1 MTAQRTVFASAS
13 PEMRLKLADAA
24 ESGVLLETSCPCGS
38 VASLGLLP
46 MAEPVRSTEAEPCA
60 VALPSFEELVQR
72 YQRQVLAIAYRI
84 LGNWQDAEDLAQ
96 EALLKAYLRLGDLSN
111 PSALGPWLRRL
122 TVNACLDAL
131 ARRQRRPATVSLT
144 APDDQEAPTSER
156 ALSVASA
163 EDDAVRAEEW
173 HDLRRTLSGLE
184 PGAREALVLREI
196 YGYSYAEIAEK
207 LDLGLSAVKMRVHR
221 ARHAVQRAMSERQAL
236 AGV

>member
-1 MTAQRTVFASAS
+1 MTAHRISFAPGS
-13 PEMRLKLADAA
+13 PEMHLQLVDPA
-24 ESGVLLETSCPCGS
+24 ESGVMLEASCPCGA

-46 MAEPVRSTEAEPCA
+46 IAEPARPAEPEPSA
-60 VALPSFEELVQR
+60 ALPSFEELVQR

-144 APDDQEAPTSER
+144 APDDQEAPAPER

-173 HDLRRTLSGLE
+173 QDLRRTLSGLE

-221 ARHAVQRAMSERQAL
+221 ARHAVQRAMSERQAVVG
-236 AGV
+236 A

>member
-1 MTAQRTVFASAS
+1 MTAPRTMFAAAS
-13 PEMRLKLADAA
+13 PELRTAPGDPA
-24 ESGVLLETSCPCGS
+24 EEGVAPGAGCPCAT

-46 MAEPVRSTEAEPCA
+46 GPEPARAAAAEPCPA
-60 VALPSFEELVQR
+60 ALPSFEELVQR
-72 YQRQVLAIAYRI
+72 YERQLLGIAYRI

-111 PSALGPWLRRL
+111 PASLGPWLRRL

-144 APDDQEAPTSER
+144 APDDQEAPAPER
-156 ALSVASA
+156 ALAVASA

-173 HDLRRTLSGLE
+173 HDLRRTLCGLE

-196 YGYSYAEIAEK
+196 YGYSYAEIAAK

-221 ARHAVQRAMSERQAL
+221 ARHAVQRAMVERQPA
-236 AGV
+236 A

>member
-1 MTAQRTVFASAS
+1 MTAHRTVFAAAS
-13 PEMRLKLADAA
+13 PELRVPSA
-24 ESGVLLETSCPCGS
+24 ESAEAGIALDVSCPCGT

-46 MAEPVRSTEAEPCA
+46 LAEPTRADPEPCA
-60 VALPSFEELVQR
+60 ASLPSFEELVER
-72 YQRQVLAIAYRI
+72 HQRQLLAIAYRI

-96 EALLKAYLRLGDLSN
+96 EALLKAYLRLGDLAN

-131 ARRQRRPATVSLT
+131 ARRQRRPNTVSLT
-144 APDDQEAPTSER
+144 APDDQEAPAPER

-221 ARHAVQRAMSERQAL
+221 ARHAVQRAMSERQAV
-236 AGV
+236 A